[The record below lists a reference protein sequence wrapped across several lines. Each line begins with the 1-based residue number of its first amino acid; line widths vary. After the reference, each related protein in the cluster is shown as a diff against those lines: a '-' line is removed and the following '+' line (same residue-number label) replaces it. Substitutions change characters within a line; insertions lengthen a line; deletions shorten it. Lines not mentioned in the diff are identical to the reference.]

1 MGLLERITGARRA
14 KADARQATAERPADE
29 QLDMPVF
36 FRRDQK
42 E

>member
-1 MGLLERITGARRA
+1 MSLLERITGTRRT
-14 KADARQATAERPADE
+14 KANIAQATAERPADE

-36 FRRDQK
+36 FRREQK